1 MEYQLDSE
9 LESLLEIIKRQKEIA
24 NKMYNEL
31 ELQNKLIPKITKIVD
46 NKDKKITSLTKSIP
60 ISRTWY
66 DWFKSWF

>member
-1 MEYQLDSE
+1 MESE

-24 NKMYNEL
+24 NKMFNEL
-31 ELQNKLIPKITKIVD
+31 ELQNKLIPKITKTVD
-46 NKDKKITSLTKSIP
+46 NKEIKITNLIKSIP

>member
-1 MEYQLDSE
+1 MESE

-24 NKMYNEL
+24 NKMFNEL
-31 ELQNKLIPKITKIVD
+31 ELQNKLIPKITKTVD
-46 NKDKKITSLTKSIP
+46 NKEIKIINLTKSIP